1 MMKFLAPLQFGLVC
15 CLLLITSLVQG
26 ETRYVTDEFEIT
38 LRSGPSSTHTIQRMI
53 KSGATLTVLERDEDN
68 GYSRVQTSGGTEGWV
83 LNRYLMR
90 EPAARNQLENL
101 SSQLAKVTEGS
112 LRVRANAIK
121 KTYDDATKRI
131 TALER
136 DNKNLQDELTN
147 IKGIAANVL
156 AIDQRNDELSQDLS
170 EQEMQISTLLEEN
183 KMLKSDKQRDWFIA
197 GALVLFAGLF
207 LGLVIPKIQWRKRS
221 RYDSF

>member
-1 MMKFLAPLQFGLVC
+1 MMKFLALLQFGLVC
-15 CLLLITSLVQG
+15 CLLLITSLAQA
-26 ETRYVTDEFEIT
+26 EKRYVTDEFEIT

-121 KTYDDATKRI
+121 NTYDDATKRI
-131 TALER
+131 TALDRE
-136 DNKNLQDELTN
+136 NKNLQDELTN

-156 AIDQRNDELSQDLS
+156 AIDQQNDELSQDLS
-170 EQEMQISTLLEEN
+170 EQGTQISTLLEEN
-183 KMLKSDKQRDWFIA
+183 QMLKSDKQRDWFVA
-197 GALVLFAGLF
+197 GALVLFAGLL
-207 LGLVIPKIQWRKRS
+207 LGLFIPKIQWRKRS

>member
-1 MMKFLAPLQFGLVC
+1 MKFLVPLQISLI
-15 CLLLITSLVQG
+15 CLIFFSSLAQA

-38 LRSGPSSTHTIQRMI
+38 LRSGPSSTHTIQRML
-53 KSGATLTVLERDEDN
+53 KSGASLTVLERDEET
-68 GYSRVQTSGGTEGWV
+68 GYSHVKSSGGTEGWV

-90 EPAARNQLENL
+90 EPAARVQLEDL
-101 SSQLAKVTEGS
+101 SSQLAKVSEGS

-121 KTYDDATKRI
+121 KTHDDATKRI

-136 DNKNLQDELTN
+136 ENKNLQNELAN
-147 IKGIAANVL
+147 IKSIAANVL
-156 AIDQRNDELSQDLS
+156 AIDQQNDELSQDLADKKA
-170 EQEMQISTLLEEN
+170 QINSLQKEN
-183 KMLKSDKQRDWFIA
+183 QMLSSDTQRDWFIA

>member
-1 MMKFLAPLQFGLVC
+1 MKFLAPLQFGLVC
-15 CLLLITSLVQG
+15 CLFLITSPAQA
-26 ETRYVTDEFEIT
+26 EKRYVTDEFEIT
-38 LRSGPSSTHTIQRMI
+38 LRSGPSSTHTIQRMV

-101 SSQLAKVTEGS
+101 SGQLAKVTEGS

-121 KTYDDATKRI
+121 STYDDATKRI
-131 TALER
+131 SALER
-136 DNKNLQDELTN
+136 ENKSLQDELTN

-156 AIDQRNDELSQDLS
+156 AIDQKNDELSQDLS
-170 EQEMQISTLLEEN
+170 EQETQISTLLEEN
-183 KMLKSDKQRDWFIA
+183 QMLKSNKQRDWFIA
-197 GALVLFAGLF
+197 GALVLFSGLF

>member
-1 MMKFLAPLQFGLVC
+1 MKFLAPLQFGLVC
-15 CLLLITSLVQG
+15 CLLFLASFAQA

-38 LRSGPSSTHTIQRMI
+38 LRSGPSSTHTIQRMV

-101 SSQLAKVTEGS
+101 SGQLAKVTEGS

-121 KTYDDATKRI
+121 NTYDDATKRI

-136 DNKNLQDELTN
+136 ENKNLQDELTN
-147 IKGIAANVL
+147 IKSIAANVL

-170 EQEMQISTLLEEN
+170 EQETQISTLSEEN
-183 KMLKSDKQRDWFIA
+183 QMLKSDKQRDWFIA

>member
-1 MMKFLAPLQFGLVC
+1 MKFLNPLQFGLI
-15 CLLLITSLVQG
+15 CLIFISSLAQA

-38 LRSGPSSTHTIQRMI
+38 LRSGPSSTHTIQRML
-53 KSGATLTVLERDEDN
+53 KSGASLTVLERDEET
-68 GYSRVQTSGGTEGWV
+68 GYSHVKTSGGTDGWV

-90 EPAARNQLENL
+90 EPAARVQLERL

-121 KTYDDATKRI
+121 KTHDDATKRI

-147 IKGIAANVL
+147 IKSIAANVL
-156 AIDQRNDELSQDLS
+156 AIDQQNDELSQDLS
-170 EQEMQISTLLEEN
+170 HKDAQINSLLKEN
-183 KMLKSDKQRDWFIA
+183 QILSSDTQRDWFIA

-207 LGLVIPKIQWRKRS
+207 LGLFIPKIQWRKRS